1 MCACARARIESV
13 RESACIVV
21 GLRVCECV
29 CVPTEALT
37 AMLARPAPQNGE
49 TPLFTASK
57 NGHAEVVRALLA
69 KGADVL
75 AKTNVSIARAC
86 ALCPY
91 RSLRV
96 TYLQNAH
103 DHL

>member
-1 MCACARARIESV
+1 
-13 RESACIVV
+13 
-21 GLRVCECV
+21 
-29 CVPTEALT
+29 
-37 AMLARPAPQNGE
+37 MLARPAPQNGE
-49 TPLFTASK
+49 TPLFIASF